1 MKKLFLI
8 FSLSTLVGFAQKS
21 ELGKVT
27 LEELNQKQHPIESEA
42 DAAFLFNHGKCYI
55 DYAVGKGFILVTEVE
70 AKIKIY
76 NKEGYDFANVNVP
89 IYHDGSSVETV
100 EFSNTYTYNL
110 VNGKIEKTKLKK
122 EGEFT
127 EKINK
132 YNSYRKITM
141 PNIVEGCIV
150 EYKYIIRSPFIS
162 NVPDWY
168 FQKPIPVDNSTFTF
182 SVPEYFTFNVNSRG
196 YLFPTVKTNRKET
209 VHNFTDKER
218 VQSGSGFGTTVSTN
232 FSQQKISYMEDIKTY
247 SLNNIPS
254 IQNEDFVSNIRNY
267 TASITHELTAI
278 RYPNQPPKFL
288 STSWEEVTKNIYEND
303 NFGGELKRTGYF
315 EKDIESGIS
324 GNKSRDEKVAFLF
337 DYVKNNIKWN
347 ENYGYYCD
355 EGVRNAYKNK
365 TGNAAEINLILTAML
380 RHAGVNA
387 NPVLISTRTHGIPL
401 FPSRTAF
408 NYVICAVEIEDDLIL
423 LDATDRNAMPNILP
437 LRAVNWFG
445 RLIRKEGSS
454 NIVELSPKFI
464 SKYNVLLNG
473 SLTPDGKAT
482 GKVMSQRTDYAAFI
496 QRSNYAGVNPDQY
509 QERLENRY
517 NGIDIE
523 NLVSQNLTSDLNKP
537 VGESFEFTDSND
549 IEIIG
554 DKMYVSPLLFYA
566 MSENPFKR
574 EKREYPIDFTFPIHE
589 KHTISLEIPEGY
601 AIESLPKSEGFAITE
616 NMASFKYVMN
626 QSGNKIQVMILEELN
641 APIISSEH
649 YEDLKNYY
657 QKVVDKHNE
666 KIVLKRI

>member
-1 MKKLFLI
+1 MKKLLFI
-8 FSLSTLVGFAQKS
+8 FCFISVTAFAQKYD
-21 ELGKVT
+21 LGKVT
-27 LEELNQKQHPIESEA
+27 VEELSQTEHPLEKEA
-42 DAAFLFNHGKCYI
+42 PAAFLFSKCRNYM
-55 DYAVGKGFILVTEVE
+55 DYFNGNFMLITEVE
-70 AKIKIY
+70 VKIKIY
-76 NKEGYDFANVNVP
+76 NKEGYDWASVTVP
-89 IYHDGSSVETV
+89 LYQDGTTAETV
-100 EFSNTYTYNL
+100 DFSNAYTYTL
-110 VNGKIEKTKLKK
+110 VNGKVEKTKLKK
-122 EGEFT
+122 EGEFS
-127 EKINK
+127 ERINK
-132 YNSYRKITM
+132 YRVLKKITM
-141 PNIVEGCIV
+141 PNVSEGCII
-150 EYKYIIRSPFIS
+150 EYKYQIRSPFIS
-162 NVPDWY
+162 SVNDWY
-168 FQKPIPVDNSTFTF
+168 FQKTVPVDYSSF
-182 SVPEYFTFNVNSRG
+182 SLTTPEYFRYNTNMRG
-196 YLFPTVKTNRKET
+196 YIFPKKTTTKSERTQTSGTSRFNYTEENNT
-209 VHNFTDKER
+209 YTMHN
-218 VQSGSGFGTTVSTN
+218 V
-232 FSQQKISYMEDIKTY
+232 
-247 SLNNIPS
+247 PS
-254 IQNEDFVSNIRNY
+254 IQQEEFVSNIRNY
-267 TASITHELTAI
+267 MASISHELMSI
-278 RYPNQPPKFL
+278 QYPNQPPKFL

-423 LDATDRNAMPNILP
+423 LDATDKNALPNILP

-454 NIVELSPKFI
+454 NIVELNPKFI
-464 SKYNVLLNG
+464 SKYNVLMNA

-496 QRSNYAGVNPDQY
+496 QRSNYAGVNPAQY

-517 NGIDIE
+517 NGIDID

-589 KHTISLEIPEGY
+589 KHTISIEIPEGY

-616 NMASFKYVMN
+616 NMASFRYVMN
-626 QSGNKIQVMILEELN
+626 QSGNKIQVMIQEELN